1 MILLAAIFT
10 VNNKV
15 SNNINYMLIAVLSC
29 AIIYYMKDL
38 SVALG
43 KTDRL
48 SAEMSVWIPVI
59 IIGLINSIGLL
70 QINEK

>member
-1 MILLAAIFT
+1 
-10 VNNKV
+10 
-15 SNNINYMLIAVLSC
+15 MLIAVLSC

-48 SAEMSVWIPVI
+48 AEMSVWIPVI

>member
-10 VNNKV
+10 INNKV
-15 SNNINYMLIAVLSC
+15 SNNINHMLIAVLSC

>member
-1 MILLAAIFT
+1 
-10 VNNKV
+10 
-15 SNNINYMLIAVLSC
+15 MLIAVLSC

-48 SAEMSVWIPVI
+48 SAEMSVWMPVI